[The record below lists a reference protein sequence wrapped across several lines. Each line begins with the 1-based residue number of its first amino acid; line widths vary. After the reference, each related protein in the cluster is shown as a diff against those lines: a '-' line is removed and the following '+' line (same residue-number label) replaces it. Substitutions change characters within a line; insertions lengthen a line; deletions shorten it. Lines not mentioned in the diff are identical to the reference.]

1 MSTSE
6 AVAVRVLNYTLLLK
20 TNIPLAISAACYMDS
35 YPFFEELGQTHT
47 CYSALGEAA
56 CEGRNLPLS
65 FGSG

>member
-20 TNIPLAISAACYMDS
+20 TNTPYATSAACCMNSDL
-35 YPFFEELGQTHT
+35 FFEELGQTHT

-56 CEGRNLPLS
+56 CEGRSLPLT
-65 FGSG
+65 FDSG